1 MSLATA
7 TMVRVE
13 EYLAHTYEP
22 DCDFVAGVLEERN
35 VGQKDH
41 SKVQLRIAAW
51 FLNRSQSLGVASFVE
66 IRIRVSA
73 NRYRIPD
80 VTVTRLPEPEEQVFT
95 APPYICI
102 EILSPDDSFSKVQT
116 QVHDYFLMGVE
127 NIWILD
133 PQQKAAWICE
143 GNSMHPVKGDSVSTL
158 DGAVTI
164 PLFDIFHG

>member
-1 MSLATA
+1 MATA
-7 TMVRVE
+7 TLVTVE

-22 DCDFVAGVLEERN
+22 DCDFIAGVLEERN

-51 FLNRSQSLGVASFVE
+51 FLNRSQSLRLASFVE
-66 IRIRVSA
+66 IRIKVSS

-95 APPYICI
+95 SPPYICI

-116 QVHDYFLMGVE
+116 RVHDYFLMGVE

-133 PQQKAAWICE
+133 PQQKTAWICK
-143 GNSMHPVKGDSVSTL
+143 GDSMHPVNGDSISTL
-158 DGAVTI
+158 DEVVSV
-164 PLFDIFHG
+164 PLKDIFQT

>member
-1 MSLATA
+1 MATA
-7 TMVRVE
+7 TLVTVE
-13 EYLAHTYEP
+13 EYLTHTYEP

-51 FLNRSQSLGVASFVE
+51 FLNRSQSLGLASFVE

-80 VTVTRLPEPEEQVFT
+80 VTVTHLPEPEEQVFT
-95 APPYICI
+95 AAPYICI

-116 QVHDYFLMGVE
+116 RVHDYVLMGVE

-133 PQQKAAWICE
+133 PQQKAAWICK
-143 GNSMHPVKGDSVSTL
+143 GDSMHGVTGDSVSSL
-158 DGAVTI
+158 DGIVAV
-164 PLFDIFHG
+164 PLSDVFED

>member
-1 MSLATA
+1 MT
-7 TMVRVE
+7 VE

-51 FLNRSQSLGVASFVE
+51 FLNRSHSLGLASFVE
-66 IRIRVSA
+66 IRIRVAA

-102 EILSPDDSFSKVQT
+102 EILSPDDSFTKVQARIS
-116 QVHDYFLMGVE
+116 DYVQMGVE

-133 PQQKAAWICE
+133 PQEKAAWICK
-143 GNSMHPVKGDSVSTL
+143 GDSMHPVTGDSITTR
-158 DGAVTI
+158 DEAVAL
-164 PLFDIFHG
+164 PLQDIF